1 MSLILNLAMERILRD
16 WSRKHLSM
24 NCHATKPTPVRI
36 SIYHKSTVYSSN
48 FYCCFLTSFIT
59 FVILLNLACSV
70 DSNAIEIVQ
79 VGDATTKKP
88 YAFVDRFT
96 ASILAPMMDNSIQQ
110 LVTSLGVYGETYKI
124 AVQLVQDTN
133 HTRSGFAI
141 AFVVV
146 SLPAMTLSV
155 EEARE
160 LVASHVV
167 EMSAAYDG
175 RYGIL

>member
-24 NCHATKPTPVRI
+24 NCRATKPTPVRI
-36 SIYHKSTVYSSN
+36 SIYHKSTVYSSSS
-48 FYCCFLTSFIT
+48 CFLTSFIT

-88 YAFVDRFT
+88 YAFVDRLT

-133 HTRSGFAI
+133 HTRSGFAV